1 VGTQCG
7 LLLHAGVISVVH
19 LAQIPTHRVYQ
30 QVLRL
35 QVATLQR
42 RDLYPAIQLV
52 KQWSQQALT
61 FVTANK

>member
-1 VGTQCG
+1 MGTQCG
-7 LLLHAGVISVVH
+7 LLLHAGVISVVQ

-42 RDLYPAIQLV
+42 RDLYPAIQFSKAV
-52 KQWSQQALT
+52 EST
-61 FVTANK
+61 SANFCDC